1 MPSQRIMV
9 IRHGE
14 KPSDDGSVRG
24 VDLAGSPDS
33 NELSVRGWQ
42 RAGALVG
49 FFAARSNAEQLSPIE
64 EPLFLFAPG
73 ATEKAPSV
81 RAEHTLVPLAER
93 LGKPIAT
100 EFSKGDEVALVSAI
114 SKLSGPVLVAWE
126 HKAIVDIGN
135 ALMGASDRTPQ
146 SWPED
151 RFDIVWVFDREGSSW
166 RFRQVP
172 QLLLAGDRP
181 DPI

>member
-1 MPSQRIMV
+1 MV

-24 VDLAGSPDS
+24 VDVAGSPNS
-33 NELSVRGWQ
+33 FELSVRGWQ
-42 RAGALVG
+42 RAGALAG
-49 FFAARSNAEQLSPIE
+49 FFAAIE
-64 EPLFLFAPG
+64 EPAFLFAPG
-73 ATEKAPSV
+73 VTEEAPSV

-93 LGKPIAT
+93 LGKSIST

-114 SKLSGPVLVAWE
+114 AELPGAVLVAWE

-135 ALMGASDRTPQ
+135 ALMGATDRTPQ
-146 SWPED
+146 AWPED
-151 RFDIVWVFDREGSSW
+151 RFDIVWVFEREESGW

-172 QLLLAGDRP
+172 QLLLGGDRP